1 MLQSA
6 GCFSEKRVYDY
17 FVLPGIPSFHVP
29 LSFGLSE
36 ELKEAQ
42 GGVAAQHLKVST

>member
-1 MLQSA
+1 MFLR
-6 GCFSEKRVYDY
+6 ENDY